1 MSYEPSQGKTYVIN
15 PTFKMK
21 MDLVTVRVQP
31 FQWCLLL
38 NFQTI
43 NIHHI
48 YLHHKQLQYLAS
60 HLSVLVQSKYTW
72 NVLWV

>member
-1 MSYEPSQGKTYVIN
+1 MYREPSQGKTYVIN

-31 FQWCLLL
+31 FQWWLLL

-60 HLSVLVQSKYTW
+60 HLSL
-72 NVLWV
+72 LA

>member
-1 MSYEPSQGKTYVIN
+1 MYREPSQGKAYVIN

-31 FQWCLLL
+31 FQCCLLL

-48 YLHHKQLQYLAS
+48 YLHHNYN
-60 HLSVLVQSKYTW
+60 TW
-72 NVLWV
+72 LHT